1 MKFLY
6 LVADLRPVGPTRQ
19 TLNIIRYSGMID
31 KCVVLTLFPE
41 IKESLKPLYESLGIR
56 IECLNLDR
64 KLFVFNGVR
73 KLIDFCKKE
82 RVDAIHSYGVKPDI
96 VAHYAAKRVG
106 IKHIITL
113 RNFPMED
120 LSGRMN
126 PYVGKIVALA
136 HLHVLKRCK
145 HLIACS
151 KTIAQKMRDAY
162 SVEITPIQ
170 NGVDTTIF
178 EKNEKFTRQDFCAK
192 FNISQDS
199 KIFVSTNSFI
209 PRKHNDDVVDAFLKA
224 NIVNSELFLLGD
236 GFLLEG
242 MKQKYGKYTN
252 VHFMGKR
259 SDVSLFL
266 QNSDA
271 FISASDSEGLPN
283 AVLETLACGCPV
295 ILSDILQHR
304 EILDALPSCGE
315 LFPLHNVESL
325 AKVIEKCVNENT
337 SYCSDTSMDVEKSPF
352 TMKSVGLS
360 YKKYYAS
367 LGNENI

>member
-1 MKFLY
+1 MK
-6 LVADLRPVGPTRQ
+6 
-19 TLNIIRYSGMID
+19 N
-31 KCVVLTLFPE
+31 KCIVLTLFPE
-41 IKESLKPLYESLGIR
+41 VNESLKPLYESKGIR
-56 IECLNLDR
+56 VECLNLNR
-64 KLFVFNGVR
+64 KFFIFNGVS
-73 KLIDFCKKE
+73 KLVDFCKKE
-82 RVDAIHSYGVKPDI
+82 QVDAIHTYGVKPDI
-96 VAHYAAKRVG
+96 VAHYAAKKAG

-126 PYVGKIVALA
+126 PYVGKIIALA

-151 KTIAQKMRDAY
+151 KTIAQKMRDTY
-162 SVEITPIQ
+162 GVEITPIQ

-178 EKNEKFTRQDFCAK
+178 KKNESFSRQDFCAK
-192 FNISQDS
+192 FNISQES
-199 KIFVSTNSFI
+199 KVFVSTNSFI
-209 PRKHNDDVVDAFLKA
+209 PRKHNDEVIEAFLKA
-224 NIVNSELFLLGD
+224 NVKNSELFLLGD

-283 AVLETLACGCPV
+283 AVLEALACGCPV
-295 ILSDILQHR
+295 ILSDIPQHR
-304 EILDALPSCGE
+304 EILDTLPSCGKI
-315 LFPLHNVESL
+315 FPLRDIDAIQASIVKKSNEQTDVE
-325 AKVIEKCVNENT
+325 
-337 SYCSDTSMDVEKSPF
+337 TSMILSKSPF
-352 TMKSVGLS
+352 TMEQMGFI
-360 YKKYYAS
+360 YQNFYAQI
-367 LGNENI
+367 G